1 MALPGITGSKKT
13 YGCAIKWV
21 GTGLIKDVS
30 AMCSSEGITASI
42 IFDGP
47 FSGKIYSFD
56 YAAVHDCIYYNGQD
70 QDTMVDQMENRVYV
84 QMELDAQTAS
94 DRQFLFVCQ
103 LAGTKANESSIRRH
117 PSIPSLVSGGY
128 AIASEAVEASQFQIR
143 SNVPPVNGIS
153 AYPWNEPYA
162 QSSLLSEATRAP
174 LSQSFIANLSR
185 TSDRLWRKAK
195 IFKEGQGI
203 GVEFQ
208 TDAGHKTI
216 QSDNFATSSLLS
228 SQELDS
234 PAELSLEIQ
243 QGSGPFAPAVDSPI
257 KIGDNITL
265 VVRSKSRIRGNF
277 LYEFLVF
284 VLFTVETAR
293 KEVKN
298 FVPLLGG
305 T

>member
-1 MALPGITGSKKT
+1 
-13 YGCAIKWV
+13 
-21 GTGLIKDVS
+21 VS

-128 AIASEAVEASQFQIR
+128 AIASEAVDASQFQIR
-143 SNVPPVNGIS
+143 SNVPPVNGT
-153 AYPWNEPYA
+153 N
-162 QSSLLSEATRAP
+162 LSEVNFEERNWF
-174 LSQSFIANLSR
+174 QSIRVKEQKIQAGWES
-185 TSDRLWRKAK
+185 AK
-195 IFKEGQGI
+195 VLDWWQQKTEGSYFL
-203 GVEFQ
+203 EF
-208 TDAGHKTI
+208 
-216 QSDNFATSSLLS
+216 SDNFTTSNLLS

-265 VVRSKSRIRGNF
+265 VVRSKSRIR
-277 LYEFLVF
+277 
-284 VLFTVETAR
+284 
-293 KEVKN
+293 
-298 FVPLLGG
+298 
-305 T
+305 